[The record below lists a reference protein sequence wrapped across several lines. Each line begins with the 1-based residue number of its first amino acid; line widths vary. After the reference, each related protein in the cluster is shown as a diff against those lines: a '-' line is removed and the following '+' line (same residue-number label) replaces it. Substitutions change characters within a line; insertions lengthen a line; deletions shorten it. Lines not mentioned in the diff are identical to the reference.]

1 MTIAL
6 TRLDRG
12 GGDVIAPPRPRI
24 SLRPYQEAGIAAVEA
39 AEARGIRRPLLVY
52 PTGAGKTIVFAS
64 LIVKRGGR
72 ALVLAH
78 RDELIQQAADK
89 IRLVSP
95 TADIG
100 IVKADD
106 DEHRAPIVVASI
118 QTLAQPHRLK
128 RIAPDLT
135 TIVVDE
141 AHHANAASYRRV
153 LDGLGSFDDRGPLTL
168 GVTATPERGDGA
180 GLGAVWQEIVY
191 RVSILDLIRD
201 GYLADLRAVQVRLTA
216 DFNRL
221 KTRAGDFSGGE
232 LEDVLLDANAPEH
245 AVLAYRQ
252 YAEGRKTIVFCPTV
266 RTGQRMAE
274 AFQRADIPAESLDG
288 TMPRDTRRAILAR
301 FSRGETRI
309 VTNCG
314 VLTEGFDEPSVDC
327 VIVARPTRSRPL
339 YQQMIGRG
347 MRLYPGKETCLIID
361 LVGASTRHDLAT
373 AASLFGLMPRDL
385 AGQTVGQAVN
395 RQRVPAMDDDTPA
408 ASGEM
413 VARQVDLFRRRPL
426 HWIPINSQ
434 QYLLPAGDD
443 RYELRHDGDGWSVA
457 HQHGTDT
464 TPETVTSGLSLG
476 YAQGVAEDLARAAG
490 APALTNPEAPWRN
503 EPATDR
509 QRKALYRLGVPIAS
523 GRKLTKSEASDL
535 LSLAMAKGDRR

>member
-12 GGDVIAPPRPRI
+12 DVIAPGRPRI
-24 SLRPYQEAGIAAVEA
+24 NLRPYQEAGIIAVEA
-39 AEARGIRRPLLVY
+39 ALARGIRRPLLVY

-89 IRLVSP
+89 IRMVAP
-95 TADIG
+95 AADVG
-100 IVKADD
+100 IVKAERDD
-106 DEHRAPIVVASI
+106 HRAPVVVASI
-118 QTLAQPHRLK
+118 QTLAQPRRLK
-128 RIAPDLT
+128 RIAATFD
-135 TIVVDE
+135 TIVIDE
-141 AHHANAASYRRV
+141 AHHASASSYRRV
-153 LDGLGSFDDRGPLTL
+153 LDVLGSYRADGPLTL

-180 GLGAVWQEIVY
+180 GLNAVWQEIVY

-201 GYLADLRAVQVRLTA
+201 GYLTDLRAIQVRLTA

-221 KTRAGDFSGGE
+221 KTRAGDFSDGE
-232 LEDVLLDANAPEH
+232 LEDVLMDANAPGH
-245 AVLAYRQ
+245 AVHAYRQ
-252 YAEGRKTIVFCPTV
+252 HAEGRKALVFTPTV
-266 RTGQRMAE
+266 HVAKRMAE
-274 AFQRADIPAESLDG
+274 AFSRANIAAESLDG
-288 TMPRDTRRAILAR
+288 TTPRETRRAILDR
-301 FSRGETRI
+301 FGRGDTQV

-327 VIVARPTRSRPL
+327 VIIARPTRSRSL

-347 MRLYPGKETCLIID
+347 TRLYPGKDDCMVID

-373 AASLFGLMPRDL
+373 ATSLFGLLPNDL
-385 AGQTVGQAVN
+385 RGQTVSQAVA
-395 RQRVPAMDDDTPA
+395 RQRMPAMEDDEPA

-413 VARQVDLFRRRPL
+413 VASRVDLFRRRPL
-426 HWIPINSQ
+426 HWIPVNSQ
-434 QYLLPAGDD
+434 QFLLPAGDD
-443 RYELRHDGDGWSVA
+443 RYELRHDGDGWSVV
-457 HQHGTDT
+457 HQSSDADSA
-464 TPETVTSGLSLG
+464 PETVTSGLSLG

-503 EPATDR
+503 EPATDK
-509 QRKALYRLGVPIAS
+509 QRKALYRLGVPIAP
-523 GRKLTKSEASDL
+523 GRKLTKGEASDL
-535 LSLAMAKGDRR
+535 LSLAMAKGGRS